1 MISKNNKSKIKKF
14 KFLLGKSN
22 FNKMIILFFI
32 LILTSLIEMIG
43 LGSIPILSMIV
54 IDVEKF
60 LSFIPQNLQFTYLL
74 NLDKKSLLLFASII
88 VASIFLIKNII
99 LAFFIYFQGSVLK
112 DIKIDLSERLIKIYL
127 NSNYSFFLKKNPS
140 VIIRA
145 LTVDV
150 GNTVVY
156 VLNHINF

>member
-32 LILTSLIEMIG
+32 LILSSLIEMIG
-43 LGSIPILSMIV
+43 LGSIPVLAMIV

-88 VASIFLIKNII
+88 VASIFLIKNILLSI
-99 LAFFIYFQGSVLK
+99 FIYFQGSVIK

-127 NSNYSFFLKKNPS
+127 NSNYSFF
-140 VIIRA
+140 
-145 LTVDV
+145 
-150 GNTVVY
+150 
-156 VLNHINF
+156 

>member
-32 LILTSLIEMIG
+32 LILSSLIEMIG
-43 LGSIPILSMIV
+43 LGSIPVLAMIV

-88 VASIFLIKNII
+88 VASIFLIKNILLSI
-99 LAFFIYFQGSVLK
+99 FIYFQGSVIK

-127 NSNYSFFLKKNPS
+127 NSNYSFFLKKKSFCNYTS
-140 VIIRA
+140 
-145 LTVDV
+145 
-150 GNTVVY
+150 
-156 VLNHINF
+156 LNSRCWKYGCIYSKSY

>member
-1 MISKNNKSKIKKF
+1 MISKNNKSKIKKV

-22 FNKMIILFFI
+22 FNKIIILVFI
-32 LILTSLIEMIG
+32 LILSSLIEMIG
-43 LGSIPILSMIV
+43 LGSIPVLAMIV

-88 VASIFLIKNII
+88 VASIFLIKNILLSI
-99 LAFFIYFQGSVLK
+99 FIYFQGSIIK

-127 NSNYSFFLKKNPS
+127 NSNYSFF
-140 VIIRA
+140 
-145 LTVDV
+145 
-150 GNTVVY
+150 
-156 VLNHINF
+156 

>member
-22 FNKMIILFFI
+22 FNKIIILFFI
-32 LILTSLIEMIG
+32 LILSSLIELIG
-43 LGSIPILSMIV
+43 LGSIPVLAMIV

-88 VASIFLIKNII
+88 VASVFFIKNILLSI
-99 LAFFIYFQGSVLK
+99 FIYFQGSVIK

-127 NSNYSFFLKKNPS
+127 NSNYSFFLKNYQKLC
-140 VIIRA
+140 VEM
-145 LTVDV
+145 D
-150 GNTVVY
+150 
-156 VLNHINF
+156 H